1 MKKSTANHMHR
12 KRRKNN
18 LTWLFA
24 LLGILVLFLGT
35 ILAFLIFSNLSSK
48 PTETVQEVSAV
59 NGTGIVLPSHFTE
72 RKITDPSTAR
82 DAINDVADT
91 LGIVSVED
99 ELGTADCSTV
109 LGDTYYSFPQVYRG
123 IPVYGR
129 KVTVSADADSEAA
142 LLTSGFYPIENLSV
156 EAKITQNDA
165 EKIVAG
171 LYPGEADIYVN
182 NLVIFSLDKTNPELA
197 WKISVHQNNSWE
209 SVFLSAVDGRALK
222 TFSNELTDNESSS
235 NRFTNV
241 YLYNAENRD
250 IEVDFRIIFD
260 DGTTAIY
267 DGDDDDEWVSLN
279 NQKYTTSGSWRQV
292 VLTAQNGE
300 RYKKIGKGGISISTE
315 ALGGMPAT
323 ELLPIDIASLTDGM
337 GTPIVALAK
346 LLAVSNFYRD
356 VLGLS
361 LIHI

>member
-1 MKKSTANHMHR
+1 MKKSTADHMHR

-18 LTWLFA
+18 LVWLFA

-260 DGTTAIY
+260 DGTTWQTAIHMNRAATFVNGKHPMQPRKHRSKVTQ
-267 DGDDDDEWVSLN
+267 DTFMSSIHCPNRNGSLAQSHGSRQRN
-279 NQKYTTSGSWRQV
+279 AASGKEV
-292 VLTAQNGE
+292 
-300 RYKKIGKGGISISTE
+300 I
-315 ALGGMPAT
+315 
-323 ELLPIDIASLTDGM
+323 
-337 GTPIVALAK
+337 
-346 LLAVSNFYRD
+346 
-356 VLGLS
+356 
-361 LIHI
+361 

>member
-1 MKKSTANHMHR
+1 M
-12 KRRKNN
+12 
-18 LTWLFA
+18 
-24 LLGILVLFLGT
+24 
-35 ILAFLIFSNLSSK
+35 
-48 PTETVQEVSAV
+48 
-59 NGTGIVLPSHFTE
+59 
-72 RKITDPSTAR
+72 
-82 DAINDVADT
+82 
-91 LGIVSVED
+91 
-99 ELGTADCSTV
+99 
-109 LGDTYYSFPQVYRG
+109 
-123 IPVYGR
+123 YGR

-300 RYKKIGKGGISISTE
+300 RYKNRERRNFNLYRGIGWY
-315 ALGGMPAT
+315 ACN
-323 ELLPIDIASLTDGM
+323 
-337 GTPIVALAK
+337 GTFA
-346 LLAVSNFYRD
+346 D
-356 VLGLS
+356 
-361 LIHI
+361 